1 MAEEIKKKKGFFRK
15 NGWVILLVLA
25 TGGVVA
31 TSFYDKDH
39 EDMIE
44 VTVDKGSEEERIQN
58 NAENYQT
65 ITIFVYD
72 KNTKTINE
80 KEVTIPKQLNLV
92 EGDFINE
99 IIKNSDFINENMK
112 FRSAYNL
119 RINNVNTTVVKL
131 NGEFLNLKKNPEL
144 FNGFSQAVS
153 NTILKNFSNFPI
165 WIIPF
170 SIASLLKSQ
179 YSFTSLSRF
188 SFILLYISI
197 LLSDFI
203 TPMNSSI
210 SS

>member
-92 EGDFINE
+92 EWHFKNE
-99 IIKNSDFINENMK
+99 IIKNSEFINENMK

-153 NTILKNFSNFPI
+153 NTILKNFSNI
-165 WIIPF
+165 QSVVIQIDGETN
-170 SIASLLKSQ
+170 IG
-179 YSFTSLSRF
+179 
-188 SFILLYISI
+188 
-197 LLSDFI
+197 
-203 TPMNSSI
+203 
-210 SS
+210 

>member
-153 NTILKNFSNFPI
+153 NTILNNFSNI
-165 WIIPF
+165 QSVVIQIDGETN
-170 SIASLLKSQ
+170 IG
-179 YSFTSLSRF
+179 
-188 SFILLYISI
+188 
-197 LLSDFI
+197 
-203 TPMNSSI
+203 
-210 SS
+210 

>member
-39 EDMIE
+39 EYMIE

-153 NTILKNFSNFPI
+153 NTILKNFSNI
-165 WIIPF
+165 QSVVIQIDGETN
-170 SIASLLKSQ
+170 IG
-179 YSFTSLSRF
+179 
-188 SFILLYISI
+188 
-197 LLSDFI
+197 
-203 TPMNSSI
+203 
-210 SS
+210 

>member
-15 NGWVILLVLA
+15 NGWVMLLVLA
-25 TGGVVA
+25 TAGVVA
-31 TSFYDKDH
+31 MSFYDKDNA
-39 EDMIE
+39 DTIE
-44 VTVDKGSEEERIQN
+44 VVDKGSEEERIQN

-65 ITIFVYD
+65 IDIFVYD
-72 KNTKTINE
+72 RNTRTVNE

-99 IIKNSDFINENMK
+99 IIKNSNYINENMK

-153 NTILKNFSNFPI
+153 NTILKNFSNI
-165 WIIPF
+165 QSVVIQIDGE
-170 SIASLLKSQ
+170 
-179 YSFTSLSRF
+179 T
-188 SFILLYISI
+188 
-197 LLSDFI
+197 
-203 TPMNSSI
+203 NVGE
-210 SS
+210 

>member
-1 MAEEIKKKKGFFRK
+1 MAEEIKKKKGFFRR
-15 NGWVILLVLA
+15 NGWVMLLVLA
-25 TGGVVA
+25 TAGVVA

-99 IIKNSDFINENMK
+99 NMK

-153 NTILKNFSNFPI
+153 NTILKNFSNI
-165 WIIPF
+165 QSVVIQIDGETN
-170 SIASLLKSQ
+170 IG
-179 YSFTSLSRF
+179 
-188 SFILLYISI
+188 
-197 LLSDFI
+197 
-203 TPMNSSI
+203 
-210 SS
+210 

>member
-25 TGGVVA
+25 TAGVVA
-31 TSFYDKDH
+31 MSFYDKDNA
-39 EDMIE
+39 DTIE

-65 ITIFVYD
+65 IDIFVYD
-72 KNTKTINE
+72 RNTRTVNE
-80 KEVTIPKQLNLV
+80 KEVTIPNQLNLV
-92 EGDFINE
+92 DGDFINE
-99 IIKNSDFINENMK
+99 IIKNSNYINENMK

-153 NTILKNFSNFPI
+153 NTILKNFSNI
-165 WIIPF
+165 QSVVIQIDGE
-170 SIASLLKSQ
+170 
-179 YSFTSLSRF
+179 T
-188 SFILLYISI
+188 
-197 LLSDFI
+197 
-203 TPMNSSI
+203 NVGE
-210 SS
+210 

>member
-1 MAEEIKKKKGFFRK
+1 MTEEIKKKKGFFRK
-15 NGWVILLVLA
+15 NGWVIILVLVTA
-25 TGGVVA
+25 GVVA

-39 EDMIE
+39 EDTIE

-72 KNTKTINE
+72 RNSKTVNE
-80 KEVTIPKQLNLV
+80 KEVTIPRQLNLV

-153 NTILKNFSNFPI
+153 NTILKNFSNI
-165 WIIPF
+165 QSVVIQIDGETNIGW
-170 SIASLLKSQ
+170 
-179 YSFTSLSRF
+179 
-188 SFILLYISI
+188 
-197 LLSDFI
+197 
-203 TPMNSSI
+203 
-210 SS
+210 